1 MSSPIEQ
8 IKEKLDIADLIQ
20 SYIKLDKAGVNFKAV
35 CPFHKEK
42 TPSFY
47 VSPSRQIWHCFGCSR
62 GGDIFRFVMEME
74 KVEFPESLRILAKMT
89 GVKLQRIDEKL
100 AAQKTRLSEILN
112 KAKEFYKEN
121 FKERADVKQY
131 LKERGLKD
139 KTIETFEIG
148 YAMPGWNAIYQ
159 FLSRDGFLKE
169 EIENSGL
176 IVKKEEQGNVSY
188 YDRFRA
194 RIMFPIFNQLGET
207 IGFSGRIFEKDLR
220 KDLKEEEKPAKYIN
234 TPNTLLYDKSKALYG
249 LNFAKNEIRKNNF
262 CVLVEGQMDVIM
274 SHQAG
279 FLNTVAVS
287 GTALTED
294 QLVKLKRLS
303 SNLYV
308 ALDPDA
314 GGIAATKRGV
324 DLALKNGLDVKI
336 LPIDKNDPAD
346 IIKENPESWL
356 SAIKGAK
363 PIIKYYLDFLSEKV
377 KEKRE
382 LAKETERV
390 IIPYIANI
398 ASNIEQAHWLKE
410 VANFLSLK
418 EESVWQSFEKYSK
431 KSKKES
437 AAVSQNQEPENAP
450 LPPAKSRRDLIEEK
464 LIGILLWKREVAGF
478 FEGHWRD
485 YFSPA
490 RKIILEKAL
499 NNGPEVSSEHYLNK
513 LALESELY
521 YRDLSK
527 PEEELNKLAM
537 ELKRE
542 YLKDELSILSQKIR
556 ECETAG
562 DGENLKKCLDEF
574 HKLSKEINI

>member
-1 MSSPIEQ
+1 MLSPIEQ
-8 IKEKLDIADLIQ
+8 IKEKLDIIDLIQ
-20 SYIKLDKAGVNFKAV
+20 SYIKLDKAGVNFKSV

-47 VSPSRQIWHCFGCSR
+47 VSPGRQIWHCFGCSR
-62 GGDIFRFVMEME
+62 GGDHFRFVMEME

-89 GVKLQRIDEKL
+89 GVKLQKVDEKL

-121 FKERADVKQY
+121 FKRRSDVKEY

-148 YAMPGWNAIYQ
+148 YAMPNWDEIYE
-159 FLSRDGFLKE
+159 FLSQGGFSKE

-176 IVKKEEQGNVSY
+176 VVKKEEAGSVSY

-294 QLVKLKRLS
+294 QLAKLKRLS
-303 SNLYV
+303 PNLYI

-324 DLALKNGLDVKI
+324 DLALKNNFDVKI
-336 LPIDKNDPAD
+336 LPIDKDDPAD
-346 IIKENPESWL
+346 IIKENPETWL
-356 SAIKGAK
+356 LAIKRAK
-363 PIIKYYLDFLSEKV
+363 PIIRYYLDFLSEKV

-410 VANFLSLK
+410 VAVFLSLK
-418 EESVWQSFEKYSK
+418 EEAVWQSLAKYSK
-431 KSKKES
+431 KLKRGNSDSAES
-437 AAVSQNQEPENAP
+437 VETENSRKP
-450 LPPAKSRRDLIEEK
+450 SSVSRRDLLEEK
-464 LIGILLWKREVAGF
+464 LIGILLWKKELAAF
-478 FEGHWRD
+478 FNKDWQN

-490 RKIILEKAL
+490 RKFILEKAL
-499 NNGPEVSSEHYLNK
+499 NSGTEIASEHYLNK
-513 LALESELY
+513 LALEAELY
-521 YRDLSK
+521 YSNLDK

-542 YLKDELSILSQKIR
+542 YLKDELLSLSQKIR
-556 ECETAG
+556 ECEIAG
-562 DGENLKKCLDEF
+562 DGENIKKCLDEF
-574 HKLSKEINI
+574 HKLSKELNV

>member
-1 MSSPIEQ
+1 MLSPIEQ
-8 IKEKLDIADLIQ
+8 IKEKLDIIDLIQ
-20 SYIKLDKAGVNFKAV
+20 SYIKLDKAGVNFKSV

-47 VSPSRQIWHCFGCSR
+47 VSPGRQIWHCFGCSR
-62 GGDIFRFVMEME
+62 GGDHFPFVIEME
-74 KVEFPESLRILAKMT
+74 KSEFPESLRILAKMT
-89 GVKLQRIDEKL
+89 GVKLQKVDEKL

-121 FKERADVKQY
+121 FKRRSDVKEY

-148 YAMPGWNAIYQ
+148 YAMPNWDEIYE
-159 FLSRDGFLKE
+159 FLSQGGFSKE

-176 IVKKEEQGNVSY
+176 VVKKEEAGSVSY

-294 QLVKLKRLS
+294 QLAKLKRLS
-303 SNLYV
+303 PNLYI

-324 DLALKNGLDVKI
+324 DLALKNNFDVKI
-336 LPIDKNDPAD
+336 LPIDKDDPAD
-346 IIKENPESWL
+346 IIKENPETWL
-356 SAIKGAK
+356 LAIKRAK
-363 PIIKYYLDFLSEKV
+363 PIIRYYLDFLSEKV

-410 VANFLSLK
+410 VAVFLNLK
-418 EESVWQSFEKYSK
+418 EEAVWQSLAKYSK
-431 KSKKES
+431 KLKRGNSDSAES
-437 AAVSQNQEPENAP
+437 VETENSRKP
-450 LPPAKSRRDLIEEK
+450 SSVSRRDLLEEK
-464 LIGILLWKREVAGF
+464 LIGILLWKKELAAF
-478 FEGHWRD
+478 FNKDWQN

-490 RKIILEKAL
+490 RKFILEKAL
-499 NNGPEVSSEHYLNK
+499 NSGTEIASEHYLNK
-513 LALESELY
+513 LALEAELY
-521 YRDLSK
+521 YSNLDK

-542 YLKDELSILSQKIR
+542 YLKDELLSLSQKIR
-556 ECETAG
+556 ECEIAG
-562 DGENLKKCLDEF
+562 DGENIKKCLDEF
-574 HKLSKEINI
+574 HKLSKELNV

>member
-1 MSSPIEQ
+1 MLSPIEQ

-62 GGDIFRFVMEME
+62 GGDHFRFIMEME

-100 AAQKTRLSEILN
+100 TAQKTRLSEILN

-121 FKERADVKQY
+121 LKGRADVKQY

-148 YAMPGWNAIYQ
+148 YAMPSWNAIYQ
-159 FLSRDGFLKE
+159 FLLQGGFSKE

-176 IVKKEEQGNVSY
+176 IVKKEEAGSVSY

-294 QLVKLKRLS
+294 QLAKLKRLS
-303 SNLYV
+303 PNLYI

-324 DLALKNGLDVKI
+324 DLALKNNFDVKI
-336 LPIDKNDPAD
+336 LPIDKDDPAD

-390 IIPYIANI
+390 VIPYIANI
-398 ASNIEQAHWLKE
+398 ASAIEQAHWIKE
-410 VANFLSLK
+410 VAVFLSLK
-418 EESVWQSFEKYSK
+418 EDAIWQSLAKYSK
-431 KSKKES
+431 KIKKGDGTTAKSVE
-437 AAVSQNQEPENAP
+437 AENSR
-450 LPPAKSRRDLIEEK
+450 KSSSVSRRDLLEEK
-464 LIGILLWKREVAGF
+464 LIGILLWKKELIDF
-478 FEGHWRD
+478 FEKDWQS

-490 RKIILEKAL
+490 RKFILEKVL
-499 NNGPEVSSEHYLNK
+499 NGGPEIASEHYLNK

-521 YRDLSK
+521 YNNLDK
-527 PEEELNKLAM
+527 PEEELKKLAM

-542 YLKDELSILSQKIR
+542 YLKDELLLLSQKIR

-562 DGENLKKCLDEF
+562 DGENVKKCLDEF
-574 HKLSKEINI
+574 HKLSGELNI

>member
-1 MSSPIEQ
+1 MNSPIEQ
-8 IKEKLDIADLIQ
+8 IKEKLDIVDLIQ
-20 SYIKLDKAGVNFKAV
+20 SYIKLDKAGINFKAI

-47 VSPSRQIWHCFGCSR
+47 VSPARQIWHCFGCQK

-89 GVKLQRIDEKL
+89 GVKLQKVDEKL
-100 AAQKTRLSEILN
+100 TAQKTRLSEILN
-112 KAKEFYKEN
+112 KAKEFYKN
-121 FKERADVKQY
+121 KLKERQDAKQY
-131 LKERGLKD
+131 LTERGLKD

-148 YAMPGWNAIYQ
+148 YAMPSWDAIHQ
-159 FLSRDGFLKE
+159 FLLQSGFSKE

-188 YDRFRA
+188 YDRFRG

-220 KDLKEEEKPAKYIN
+220 RDLKEEEKPAKYIN

-294 QLVKLKRLS
+294 QLIKLKRLTN
-303 SNLYV
+303 NLYV
-308 ALDPDA
+308 ALDPDI

-324 DLALKNGLDVKI
+324 DLALKKSFDVKI
-336 LPIDKNDPAD
+336 LPIDKDDPAD

-356 SAIKGAK
+356 SAIKQAK
-363 PIIKYYLDFLSEKV
+363 PIIRYYLDFLSERV

-390 IIPYIANI
+390 IMPYIANI
-398 ASNIEQAHWLKE
+398 ASNIEQAHWIKE

-431 KSKKES
+431 KLKKEGVVG
-437 AAVSQNQEPENAP
+437 AETEQQEIAI
-450 LPPAKSRRDLIEEK
+450 LPVKSRRDLIEEK
-464 LIGILLWKREVAGF
+464 LIGILLWKRELADF
-478 FEGHWRD
+478 FDGHWRD

-490 RKIILEKAL
+490 RKIILEKTL
-499 NNGPEVSSEHYLNK
+499 NGRPEISSEHYLNK

-521 YRDLSK
+521 YKDLSK

-542 YLKDELSILSQKIR
+542 YLKDELLLLSQKIR

-562 DGENLKKCLDEF
+562 NGENLKKCLDEF
-574 HKLSKEINI
+574 NKLSKEINI